1 MSTTGP
7 ADRRPAPAPDT
18 RCPPAR
24 AAAAPSRRTA
34 LLLSA
39 VAAGALAG
47 CGLWKRDIGG
57 TVLTSDQTRA
67 ELTLAEAPGLRAA
80 VGACDALGAA
90 LLSAQ
95 LADGAHANALASPA
109 SLALNLAAASLGAT
123 DPAAQ
128 GLDGL
133 LGATDEDARS
143 TTWSAIQSALL
154 VHDGDVADFDP
165 ADRAPEHPLLHVAD
179 QIVIIDHD
187 KPAEIAQAFI
197 DGVRHWFS
205 ADLRRVGVDEAQ
217 DVLDTWVD
225 QNTAGLIKSSAL
237 QADQIELAMQNV
249 VLFAAQWKKLFD
261 EDATA
266 EADFTRADGK
276 VVRVQT
282 MHQTSAMVCTEGST
296 GAVTWKV
303 LRVPYSEDFALDIVL
318 PQQGTLPEALP
329 AGTWAA
335 ASALLDEAQDEGI
348 FPEVNL
354 TLPRIDLSTPAG
366 GVDVLPVLDSLDAD
380 IRPMGRINPEF
391 ETTAYRQQVRL
402 IVREDGTV
410 AAAVSEHGGAAA
422 APNPGPT
429 TDFHVDHPY
438 VLRLRDLSTGLALF
452 EAVINDPS

>member
-1 MSTTGP
+1 MAYCPSGDALMKKPIVMIVLLTAVAVACWYGWQHWRP
-7 ADRRPAPAPDT
+7 HGQDAGVFYGNIDVRQVSLAFEGSGRVAQVDAEEGDRVQPGQVLAILDT
-18 RCPPAR
+18 RTLALQADQ
-24 AAAAPSRRTA
+24 AAA
-34 LLLSA
+34 
-39 VAAGALAG
+39 
-47 CGLWKRDIGG
+47 
-57 TVLTSDQTRA
+57 Q
-67 ELTLAEAPGLRAA
+67 LRAQEENLRRLKN
-80 VGACDALGAA
+80 GA
-90 LLSAQ
+90 
-95 LADGAHANALASPA
+95 
-109 SLALNLAAASLGAT
+109 
-123 DPAAQ
+123 
-128 GLDGL
+128 
-133 LGATDEDARS
+133 R
-143 TTWSAIQSALL
+143 
-154 VHDGDVADFDP
+154 
-165 ADRAPEHPLLHVAD
+165 
-179 QIVIIDHD
+179 
-187 KPAEIAQAFI
+187 PAEIAQAFV

-205 ADLRRVGVDEAQ
+205 ADLRRVGADEAQ

-249 VLFAAQWKKLFD
+249 VLFAAQWEKLFD

-282 MHQTSAMVCTEGST
+282 MRQTSAMVCTEGST

-335 ASALLDEAQDEGI
+335 ASTLLDEAQDEGI
-348 FPEVNL
+348 LPEVNL

-366 GVDVLPVLDSLDAD
+366 GVDILPVLDSLGVD

-391 ETTAYRQQVRL
+391 ETTVYRQQVRL

-410 AAAVSEHGGAAA
+410 AAAVSEHGGMAT

>member
-1 MSTTGP
+1 M
-7 ADRRPAPAPDT
+7 
-18 RCPPAR
+18 
-24 AAAAPSRRTA
+24 
-34 LLLSA
+34 
-39 VAAGALAG
+39 
-47 CGLWKRDIGG
+47 
-57 TVLTSDQTRA
+57 
-67 ELTLAEAPGLRAA
+67 
-80 VGACDALGAA
+80 
-90 LLSAQ
+90 
-95 LADGAHANALASPA
+95 
-109 SLALNLAAASLGAT
+109 
-123 DPAAQ
+123 
-128 GLDGL
+128 
-133 LGATDEDARS
+133 
-143 TTWSAIQSALL
+143 
-154 VHDGDVADFDP
+154 
-165 ADRAPEHPLLHVAD
+165 
-179 QIVIIDHD
+179 
-187 KPAEIAQAFI
+187 
-197 DGVRHWFS
+197 RHWFS

-249 VLFAAQWKKLFD
+249 VLFAARWKKLFD

-282 MHQTSAMVCTEGST
+282 MRQTSAMVCTEGST

-329 AGTWAA
+329 ADTWAA

-366 GVDVLPVLDSLDAD
+366 GVDVLPVLGSLDAD

-410 AAAVSEHGGAAA
+410 AAGVSEYGGAAGA
-422 APNPGPT
+422 ANPGPT

-452 EAVINDPS
+452 EAVINDPA

>member
-1 MSTTGP
+1 M
-7 ADRRPAPAPDT
+7 
-18 RCPPAR
+18 
-24 AAAAPSRRTA
+24 
-34 LLLSA
+34 
-39 VAAGALAG
+39 
-47 CGLWKRDIGG
+47 
-57 TVLTSDQTRA
+57 
-67 ELTLAEAPGLRAA
+67 
-80 VGACDALGAA
+80 
-90 LLSAQ
+90 
-95 LADGAHANALASPA
+95 
-109 SLALNLAAASLGAT
+109 SLGAT

-133 LGATDEDARS
+133 LGAKDEDARS

-225 QNTAGLIKSSAL
+225 RNTAGLIKSSAL

-249 VLFAAQWKKLFD
+249 VLFAAQWEKLFD

-329 AGTWAA
+329 ADT
-335 ASALLDEAQDEGI
+335 
-348 FPEVNL
+348 
-354 TLPRIDLSTPAG
+354 
-366 GVDVLPVLDSLDAD
+366 
-380 IRPMGRINPEF
+380 
-391 ETTAYRQQVRL
+391 
-402 IVREDGTV
+402 
-410 AAAVSEHGGAAA
+410 H
-422 APNPGPT
+422 
-429 TDFHVDHPY
+429 
-438 VLRLRDLSTGLALF
+438 
-452 EAVINDPS
+452 

>member
-1 MSTTGP
+1 MNA
-7 ADRRPAPAPDT
+7 ADHDPRPAPAAHG
-18 RCPPAR
+18 RV
-24 AAAAPSRRTA
+24 APGASRRTM

-47 CGLWKRDIGG
+47 CSRLSRGEAALGG
-57 TVLTSDQTRA
+57 TELTSDQTPA
-67 ELTLAEAPGLRAA
+67 ELSLTDAPDLKAA

-109 SLALNLAAASLGAT
+109 SFALNLAAASLGAT
-123 DPAAQ
+123 DPEAQ
-128 GLDGL
+128 GLNRL
-133 LGATDEDARS
+133 LGAADEDARN
-143 TTWSAIQSALL
+143 TTWSAIRSALL
-154 VHDGDVADFDP
+154 VHDGGVADFDP
-165 ADRAPEHPLLHVAD
+165 ADRAPERPLLHVAD
-179 QIVIIDHD
+179 QIVIIDRD
-187 KPAEIAQAFI
+187 KPAEIAQTFV
-197 DGVRHWFS
+197 DDVRHWFS
-205 ADLRRVGVDEAQ
+205 ADLRRVDVGEAQ
-217 DVLDTWVD
+217 GVLDAWVN
-225 QNTAGLIKSSAL
+225 QNTAGLIESSAL
-237 QADQIELAMQNV
+237 RADEIDLAMQNV
-249 VLFAAQWKKLFD
+249 VLFAAQWEELFD
-261 EDATA
+261 EGATA
-266 EADFTRADGK
+266 EADFTRADGQ

-282 MHQTSAMVCTEGST
+282 MRQTSAMVCTEGST

-354 TLPRIDLSTPAG
+354 TLPRIDLSTPTG
-366 GVDVLPVLDSLDAD
+366 GVDVLPVLGSLGAD
-380 IRPMGRINPEF
+380 IVPMGRISPGF
-391 ETTAYRQQVRL
+391 MTTVYRQQVRL

-410 AAAVSEHGGAAA
+410 AAGVSEYGGRAG

>member
-1 MSTTGP
+1 MKKAVLIVVVLALLAVGGWYGWQRLHP
-7 ADRRPAPAPDT
+7 AQQQASVFYGNIDVRQVSLAFEGSGRVAQVRVEEGDRVKVGQPLAVLDT
-18 RCPPAR
+18 RTLQLQA
-24 AAAAPSRRTA
+24 
-34 LLLSA
+34 
-39 VAAGALAG
+39 
-47 CGLWKRDIGG
+47 
-57 TVLTSDQTRA
+57 DQA
-67 ELTLAEAPGLRAA
+67 Q
-80 VGACDALGAA
+80 
-90 LLSAQ
+90 AQ
-95 LADGAHANALASPA
+95 LQVQEENLRRLQNGA
-109 SLALNLAAASLGAT
+109 
-123 DPAAQ
+123 
-128 GLDGL
+128 
-133 LGATDEDARS
+133 R
-143 TTWSAIQSALL
+143 
-154 VHDGDVADFDP
+154 
-165 ADRAPEHPLLHVAD
+165 
-179 QIVIIDHD
+179 
-187 KPAEIAQAFI
+187 PAEIAQAFV

-205 ADLRRVGVDEAQ
+205 ADLRRVGADEAQ

-249 VLFAAQWKKLFD
+249 VLFAAQWEELFD

-282 MHQTSAMVCTEGST
+282 MRQTSAMVCTEGST

-348 FPEVNL
+348 LPEVNL

-366 GVDVLPVLDSLDAD
+366 GVDVLPVLGSLGAD
-380 IRPMGRINPEF
+380 IRPMGRINPDF
-391 ETTAYRQQVRL
+391 VTTVYRQQVRL

-410 AAAVSEHGGAAA
+410 AAGVSEYGGMAGAA
-422 APNPGPT
+422 NPGPT